1 MTENEAISRMRYRID
16 TATDIVGNGS
26 DGKAFEDM
34 EMAIKA
40 LEEIQQYR
48 EIGTVDDFERLD
60 YMKKRYEDETYD
72 YCGKYGTEECGEKSV
87 VFRLKKL
94 IDRYGKRME
103 NAKDLMDHVNDHPGG
118 NYPCEYNLAD
128 MEEARYKILCEVI
141 GDLLKEVDN
150 SDQNRI
156 SDGWIPC
163 SKRLPLIPEGTD
175 SHKFIVMIYGADEPT
190 ILNCDS
196 YGTWFDDDENI
207 YDVIAW
213 YLFQEPYTE

>member
-1 MTENEAISRMRYRID
+1 MTEEAILKCLDVLHSNIRKSYFARNVSYCEMR
-16 TATDIVGNGS
+16 
-26 DGKAFEDM
+26 
-34 EMAIKA
+34 A
-40 LEEIQQYR
+40 LAES
-48 EIGTVDDFERLD
+48 
-60 YMKKRYEDETYD
+60 KKIIA
-72 YCGKYGTEECGEKSV
+72 EECRKAREKQREEKSV
-87 VFRLKKL
+87 ISNLKKL
-94 IDRYGKRME
+94 IDRYEKLME
-103 NAKDLMDHVNDHPGG
+103 NAKDLIDHVNDHPGG

-128 MEEARYKILCEVI
+128 VEETRYKILCEVI